1 MPEPVC
7 TPISDNIG
15 VDESDVVTV
24 IFPTNVPSGAPP
36 TKVVFDS
43 DNPIMLDLPWFATTF
58 IASVAGEVQVPFSQ
72 ACTLT
77 VWVPSSLE
85 LMLATCTF
93 DGSTELDNDTIPFT
107 LCALIETVPA
117 KGFPSLVVTW
127 MAAIAVPAPAESLTL
142 IGPAG
147 ENETAFGACATRGAV
162 GVNEMST

>member
-1 MPEPVC
+1 M
-7 TPISDNIG
+7 
-15 VDESDVVTV
+15 

-142 IGPAG
+142 ILNP
-147 ENETAFGACATRGAV
+147 AV
-162 GVNEMST
+162 GWAVSWVAWDGTTGDCGSGGVESNGRFELPAV